1 MTDQT
6 VTNGAETNGAPAANA
21 SPWDKR
27 YYVRTNGINYG
38 PYTGHQL
45 KAFATEGRVAGSTL
59 IAAEGDAAWRR
70 ADQDENFGP
79 LFAPAGAP
87 PQPKPAVLAVRAKL
101 LEAEERSAAKF
112 GHRGESADPAAVANF
127 VIIYDIKS
135 RGSARLEQF
144 IMELGPATRLGPTV
158 WLVSGAHNIG
168 TLRNQM
174 VQYFGSTDN
183 FTIIDATHNKIGW
196 FNMGPEM
203 DARIHRVWK
212 N

>member
-6 VTNGAETNGAPAANA
+6 VTDGARDSAAPAANA

-45 KAFATEGRVAGSTL
+45 KAFVTEGRVAGSTL
-59 IAAEGDAAWRR
+59 LAAEGDAAWRR
-70 ADQDENFGP
+70 ADQDENFAP

-87 PQPKPAVLAVRAKL
+87 VPKPSVLAVRAKL
-101 LEAEERSAAKF
+101 MEAEERSSAKF
-112 GHRGESADPAAVANF
+112 GQRSETGEAAAVANF
-127 VIIYDIKS
+127 IIVYDIKS

-158 WLVSGAHNIG
+158 WLVSGAHAIG
-168 TLRNQM
+168 TIRNQM
-174 VQYFGSTDN
+174 AQYFGSTDS

-212 N
+212 S